1 MMQYDESTY
10 GDRIANTYDKF
21 YSEYDPALIELL
33 FELAGN
39 GPVLELGI
47 GTGRIALPLQ
57 KKGVIVQGIDASPA
71 MIQKLRSKP
80 QGDKIEVLTGSFAQ
94 FSLDERF
101 QLVYVVFNTFFGL
114 LTQTDQVQCFRS
126 VSDHLLPDGL
136 FLIEAFVPDLSR
148 FIDHQTVRAVNQS
161 EDVVQFDVSQVD
173 PVSQQVTS
181 QHISLSNA
189 GNEMYPVKLRYAW
202 PSELDL
208 MAQLAGLSL
217 NHRWGSWYKEE
228 FTKHSTK
235 HISVYGCVK

>member
-10 GDRIANTYDKF
+10 GDRIANTYDEL
-21 YSEYDPALIELL
+21 YTEYDPASIELL
-33 FELAGN
+33 CELAGN

-57 KKGVIVQGIDASPA
+57 KKGVIVHGIDASAA

-80 QGDKIEVLTGSFAQ
+80 KGDKIEVLNGSFAQ
-94 FSLDERF
+94 FRLDKHF
-101 QLVYVVFNTFFGL
+101 QLVYVVSNTFFCL
-114 LTQTDQVQCFRS
+114 LTQAEQVQCFRS
-126 VSDHLLPDGL
+126 VSEHLFPDGL

-161 EDVVQFDVSQVD
+161 EDVVQLDVSQVD

-181 QHISLSNA
+181 QHVLLSKA
-189 GNEMYPVKLRYAW
+189 GPEMYPVKLRYAW

-208 MAQLAGLSL
+208 MAQLAGLTL
-217 NHRWGSWYKEE
+217 KHRWGSWSKEE

-235 HISVYGCVK
+235 HISVYG